1 MANKNI
7 ISIGL
12 KIDQGTDGFANLTI
26 DAGNFHE
33 LMKAIV
39 QDVKEFSNHVDGFT
53 ALADNIDSAADTLS
67 TLQEAMRELTDAHAA
82 QTEAETQLSVNMRN
96 TMNAREED
104 IQSIK
109 ALCAAQQELGVIGD
123 EIQLAGAQVLATYL
137 SEKQSLEALIPVMN
151 DVLAQQNGLNATQEN
166 AAATAAML
174 GSVMNGET
182 EALSNCG
189 YKFDETQEKV
199 LKFGTESQRA
209 AVLVDVISSSVGG
222 MNEALAQTD
231 DGKQKQLENT
241 IIDLKE
247 ELGGIAVQAMPIL
260 TIAANSVIAIGGIMK
275 LAEGVRT
282 AVTAL
287 AAFNLQQKAM
297 AVYAAVS
304 SSISKIAQAFRI
316 YSAAAAGSAA
326 STLAFQVALKGLLIS
341 TGIGAAIVALT
352 TVISYFVGRSDEA
365 TESTNRLLDAEELA
379 KQRAEQLEQ
388 ARQQE
393 ASTLA
398 TNRAALEINIAT
410 LKEFNGTKEEEEKLV
425 NEMNNTYGETMGYFS
440 SVSDWYDAL
449 IANSEAYCEQLVL
462 EARARLLAN
471 QLAQVEQDRYNL
483 LYNSNGTPRKYSTK
497 NKDGVSGTS
506 DYDKFKSN
514 LSQNNRDKQNL
525 GNQMSSVI
533 KKMGAIKMPVQG
545 AKTRPTTAPAPTPTP
560 THKKQTKSQP
570 TTVEKPTY
578 KENAQSI
585 KEMRD
590 NISTLSE
597 ERQTVTNDDRLAE
610 INNEIK
616 KWQELIAT
624 RERYGV
630 EQKTEGPVFKE
641 DAATLKEM
649 EENVASLRNDLQG
662 CSDIGKA
669 IDINKQIDEW
679 TKKADALRN
688 AGKTTEDT
696 SSPKLNPQA
705 KSIKE
710 IEENVAALNNEL
722 QNCTDINTAAG
733 LNEQIAYW
741 NDLAES
747 MRNAGTESVDA
758 FDTFKNGYNS
768 MKGIGD
774 GVLSITEALEGNGTA
789 WETLTSIIDGF
800 IQIYEGVQS
809 IVEII
814 NMLTTATGF
823 HSLVAKNDANS
834 TKNQTQQTM
843 EHTSATVADT
853 LATTAQ
859 LPVDEAKAI
868 TGATKSGAELGFPQN
883 IIAIAAGVAA
893 VIAAIAMIGS
903 FANGGIVGGNSPTGD
918 KLLARVNSG
927 EMILNKE
934 QQSNLF
940 SLLNNP
946 LNVLG
951 NRALITP
958 FAQGGILSGPTLGL
972 LGEYAGASHNPEVV
986 APLDKLRHLIE
997 PAGQP
1002 VIVGGTLRAHGRDL
1016 VCVLANETRI
1026 ASKSGQRTDI
1036 KL

>member
-39 QDVKEFSNHVDGFT
+39 QDVKEFSSHVDGFT
-53 ALADNIDSAADTLS
+53 ALADNIGSAADTLS

-365 TESTNRLLDAEELA
+365 TESTNKLLDAEELA

-483 LYNSNGTPRKYSTK
+483 LYNSDGSPRKYSTK

-545 AKTRPTTAPAPTPTP
+545 AKTRPTTAPAPTPTHTKHP
-560 THKKQTKSQP
+560 QPQT
-570 TTVEKPTY
+570 TTVEKPKY
-578 KENAQSI
+578 NENAQSI

-590 NISTLSE
+590 NISALSE

-610 INNEIK
+610 INNEIQ
-616 KWQELIAT
+616 KWQKLIAT

-688 AGKTTEDT
+688 AGKATEDT

-710 IEENVAALNNEL
+710 MEENVAALNNEL
-722 QNCTDINTAAG
+722 QNCTDINTAAN

-834 TKNQTQQTM
+834 TKDQTQQTM
-843 EHTSATVADT
+843 EHTAATVADT

-859 LPVDEAKAI
+859 IPVDEGKAI
-868 TGATKSGAELGFPQN
+868 AGATKSGAELGFPQN

-893 VIAAIAMIGS
+893 VIAAIALIGS

-958 FAQGGILSGPTLGL
+958 FAKGGILSGPTLGL